1 VPVGWVPSAMAGSE
15 SADGDDGPTINDEL
29 RATGQIPDDEDDMGD
44 AAHLLFGRSAAPTNR
59 DDAAASA
66 AATSDAASLASS
78 TTSKRRSPVW
88 ANFDEIIETV
98 DGEVRVVA
106 ICKLCKSRL
115 SGKSAN
121 GTGHL
126 KRHMLSCK
134 KKTEQ
139 ANLVQTRLAL
149 NPDGSYRN

>member
-1 VPVGWVPSAMAGSE
+1 MAGFE

-66 AATSDAASLASS
+66 AATSDTASLASS

-88 ANFDEIIETV
+88 ANFDEIIAV
-98 DGEVRVVA
+98 LLLFVSSVSLV
-106 ICKLCKSRL
+106 CLV
-115 SGKSAN
+115 
-121 GTGHL
+121 
-126 KRHMLSCK
+126 
-134 KKTEQ
+134 
-139 ANLVQTRLAL
+139 NLLMAL
-149 NPDGSYRN
+149 VI